1 MMTKNEI
8 ELTNHPL
15 LEDDAKAIETGYT
28 LLSEEDVEKLFS
40 DNSKQVQILLGL
52 GIMQV
57 GLSLK
62 SHNPSQRANGFLT
75 LAGGIII
82 TFTKEILNM
91 IVG

>member
-8 ELTNHPL
+8 ELTNQPL
-15 LEDDAKAIETGYT
+15 PKNDAKAIETSYT
-28 LLSEEDVEKLFS
+28 LLSEEGVEKLFS
-40 DNSKQVQILLGL
+40 DNSEQVQILLGI

-62 SHNPSQRANGFLT
+62 SYDPSQRANGFLT

-82 TFTKEILNM
+82 TFTKELLNL